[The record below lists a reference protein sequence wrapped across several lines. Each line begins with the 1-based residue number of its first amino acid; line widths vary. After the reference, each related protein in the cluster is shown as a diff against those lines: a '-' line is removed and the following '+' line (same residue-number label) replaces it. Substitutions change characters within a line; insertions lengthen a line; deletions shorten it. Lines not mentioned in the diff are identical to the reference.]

1 MLAGR
6 LRQRVTV
13 QLVSYTQNS
22 YGEPVETWT
31 DVGTVWADV
40 LPARV
45 QERFIASGDQQLA
58 TVTHTI
64 EMRYLD
70 GLSPVNHRLKWGTQI
85 LDIES
90 VLDMTGR
97 TASMRVL
104 CREEISE
111 GTITVLYTGDYNLD
125 FSVAANSMYLGA
137 I

>member
-1 MLAGR
+1 MQSGR
-6 LRQRVTV
+6 LRHRVTV
-13 QLVSYTQNS
+13 QVVSMTQNS
-22 YGEPVETWT
+22 YGEPVQTWT
-31 DVGTVWADV
+31 DVGTVWAQV
-40 LPARV
+40 LPARG
-45 QERFIASGDQQLA
+45 QERFVASGDQQLA
-58 TVTHTI
+58 TVTHTV

-70 GLSPVNHRLKWGTQI
+70 GMSPVNHRLQWGTQI

-90 VLDMTGR
+90 VLDTTGK

-111 GTITVLYTGDYNLD
+111 GTITALYTGDYNLD